1 MLLFDP
7 AWILVSALLAI
18 LLDRFFGEFMGRVH
32 PVIGLG
38 KLIQWFETGFYADSI
53 FRGAILV
60 ISLLVISLFVASIIS
75 LLLFSLPLWLH
86 LLINGILAS
95 TLLAHRMLHDKV
107 AELINH
113 PQPQQALAMLVSRDT
128 QNLDQSDCFKA
139 GVETYA
145 ENLSDGVIAPL
156 FYFMLFGL
164 PGLVLYKTINT
175 MDSMVGYRNP
185 RYERFGKIAARLD
198 DVANWLPAR
207 ITGVWIAIL
216 SPKVGLFRWWQQARG
231 HASPNAG
238 YPIAAMAWRIGAQL
252 GGPTRYFGE
261 LHAKPYFG
269 NPQSPKQLDTSHLKR
284 ALSFSFPLDLGMIL
298 LILIGLLYH
307 VV

>member
-7 AWILVSALLAI
+7 SWILISALLAI
-18 LLDRFFGEFMGRVH
+18 LFDRFFGEFMGRAH

-38 KLIQWFETGFYADSI
+38 NLISWFEKRYYADSI
-53 FRGAILV
+53 LRGAGLV
-60 ISLLVISLFVASIIS
+60 FSLLIFSLLAATIVS
-75 LLLFSLPLWLH
+75 LLLFTLPLWLH
-86 LLINGILAS
+86 LLINALLAS
-95 TLLAHRMLHDKV
+95 TLIAHRMLRDQV
-107 AELINH
+107 AGLITH
-113 PQPQQALAMLVSRDT
+113 PQPQQAVAMLVSRDT
-128 QNLDQSDCFKA
+128 QDLDQSDCFKA

-145 ENLSDGVIAPL
+145 ENLSDGVIAPM
-156 FYFMLFGL
+156 FYFLLFGL
-164 PGLVLYKTINT
+164 PGLVVYKAINT
-175 MDSMVGYRNP
+175 MDSMVGYRNA
-185 RYERFGKIAARLD
+185 RYERFGKVAARLD

-207 ITGVWIAIL
+207 ITALWMALL
-216 SPKVGLFRWWQQARG
+216 SSKVGLFSWWRQAGG

-261 LHAKPYFG
+261 LTDKPYFG
-269 NPQSPKQLDTSHLKR
+269 DPELPKQLEASHLKR
-284 ALSFSFPLDLGMIL
+284 ALSLSLPLDLGMIL